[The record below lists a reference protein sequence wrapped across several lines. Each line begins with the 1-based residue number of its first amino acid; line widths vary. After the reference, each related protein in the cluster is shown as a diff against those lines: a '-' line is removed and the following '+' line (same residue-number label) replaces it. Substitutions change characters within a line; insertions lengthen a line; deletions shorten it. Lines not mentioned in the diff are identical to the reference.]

1 MTFETINLSV
11 DDDGVALLELNRP
24 DRLNAFNR
32 QMIADWREALTR
44 IADDQRVRVV
54 VLTGAGRAFCA
65 GGDAD
70 EMTEMQSASN
80 VERKNYLWHS
90 IQKISLAMERLEV
103 PVIAA
108 VNGTARGAGLDMALM
123 CDIRVCAQSSTFAES
138 YINMGVISG
147 DGGTWFLPRV
157 IGVARALELLW
168 TGRVVDAAEAERIGM
183 VNRVLPDAEL
193 RDEAMKLARN
203 IAAQPPHAVSL
214 MKRAV
219 YQGMSGGTLAAH
231 LDMISSHMA
240 IVFGTQEFNDRLNAF
255 HARKKKS

>member
-1 MTFETINLSV
+1 MAFECINLNV
-11 DDDGVALLELNRP
+11 ADDGVAVLELNRP
-24 DRLNAFNR
+24 ERLNAFNR
-32 QMIADWREALTR
+32 QMIAEWREALAQ
-44 IADDQRVRVV
+44 IADDSRIRAV

-80 VERKNYLWHS
+80 VERKDYLWRS
-90 IQKISLAMERLEV
+90 IQKIPLAMERLEQ

-123 CDIRVCAQSSTFAES
+123 CDIRICGTSSTFAES

-157 IGVARALELLW
+157 IGVSRALELLW
-168 TGRVVDAAEAERIGM
+168 TGRVVDAVEAGRIGL
-183 VNRVLPDAEL
+183 VSQVVADADVRSAAL
-193 RDEAMKLARN
+193 TLARQ
-203 IAAQPPHAVSL
+203 IAAQPPQAVAL

-219 YQGMSGGTLAAH
+219 YQGLAGGTLAAH
-231 LDMISSHMA
+231 LDMVSSHMA
-240 IVFGTQEFNDRLNAF
+240 VVFDTPEFNARLTAF
-255 HARKKKS
+255 HARRKS

>member
-1 MTFETINLSV
+1 MTFETIHLHV
-11 DDDGVALLELNRP
+11 ADDGVALLELNRP

-32 QMIADWREALTR
+32 KMIDEWREALAQ
-44 IADDQRVRVV
+44 IAADGRVRAV

-70 EMTEMQSASN
+70 EMTEMQTASN
-80 VERKNYLWHS
+80 VERKNYLWKS
-90 IQKISLAMERLEV
+90 IQKIPLAMERLEV

-123 CDIRVCAQSSTFAES
+123 CDIRLCGTSSTFAES
-138 YINMGVISG
+138 YISMGVLSG

-157 IGVARALELLW
+157 VGVARALEMLW

-183 VNRVLPDAEL
+183 VSRAVPDGEL
-193 RDEAMKLARN
+193 RDEALRLARS

-219 YQGMSGGTLAAH
+219 YQGLSGGTLASH

-240 IVFGTQEFNDRLNAF
+240 VVFDTKDFNDRLNAF
-255 HARKKKS
+255 HARKKS

>member
-1 MTFETINLSV
+1 MAFETINLTV
-11 DDDGVALLELNRP
+11 ADDGVAVLELNRP

-32 QMIADWREALTR
+32 TMITEWREALAQ
-44 IADDQRVRVV
+44 IADDPRVRAV

-70 EMTEMQSASN
+70 EMTEMQTASN
-80 VERKNYLWHS
+80 VERKNYLWKS
-90 IQKISLAMERLEV
+90 IQKIPLAMERLEV

-123 CDIRVCAQSSTFAES
+123 CDIRLCGTSSTFAES
-138 YINMGVISG
+138 YINMGVLSG

-157 IGVARALELLW
+157 VGVARALELLW

-183 VNRVLPDAEL
+183 VSRVVADTAL
-193 RDEAMKLARN
+193 REEALKLARS

-219 YQGMSGGTLAAH
+219 YQGLSGGSLASH

-240 IVFGTQEFNDRLNAF
+240 IVFDTKDFNDRLNAF
-255 HARKKKS
+255 HARKK

>member
-1 MTFETINLSV
+1 MSFETIKLDV
-11 DDDGVALLELNRP
+11 ADDGVAVLELNRP
-24 DRLNAFNR
+24 ERLNAFNR
-32 QMIADWREALTR
+32 QMIGEWREALAQ
-44 IADDQRVRVV
+44 IADDPHIRAV

-80 VERKNYLWHS
+80 VERKEYLWRS
-90 IQKISLAMERLEV
+90 IQKIPLAMERLEQ

-123 CDIRVCAQSSTFAES
+123 CDIRICGVSSTFAES
-138 YINMGVISG
+138 YINMGVLSG

-157 IGVARALELLW
+157 IGVSRALELLW
-168 TGRVVDAAEAERIGM
+168 TGRVVDAAEAERINL
-183 VNRVLPDAEL
+183 VNRVVADADV
-193 RDEAMKLARN
+193 RNEALTLARQ
-203 IAAQPPHAVSL
+203 IAAQPPQAVAL

-219 YQGMSGGTLAAH
+219 YHGLTGTLAAH

-240 IVFGTQEFNDRLNAF
+240 VVFDTPEFNERLNAF
-255 HARKKKS
+255 HARRKS

>member
-1 MTFETINLSV
+1 MAFECINLNV
-11 DDDGVALLELNRP
+11 ADDGVAVLELNRP
-24 DRLNAFNR
+24 ERLNAFNR
-32 QMIADWREALTR
+32 QMIAEWREALAQ
-44 IADDQRVRVV
+44 IADDSRIRAV

-80 VERKNYLWHS
+80 VERKDYLWRS
-90 IQKISLAMERLEV
+90 IQKIPLAMERLEQ

-123 CDIRVCAQSSTFAES
+123 CDIRICGTSSTFAES
-138 YINMGVISG
+138 YINMGVLSG

-183 VNRVLPDAEL
+183 VSRVVADSDVRSAALT
-193 RDEAMKLARN
+193 LARQ
-203 IAAQPPHAVSL
+203 IAAQPPQAVAL

-219 YQGMSGGTLAAH
+219 YQGLAGGTLAAH
-231 LDMISSHMA
+231 LDMVSSHMA
-240 IVFGTQEFNDRLNAF
+240 VVFDTPEFNARLNAF
-255 HARKKKS
+255 HARRKS

>member
-1 MTFETINLSV
+1 MAYTTINL
-11 DDDGVALLELNRP
+11 DIADDGVAVLELNRP

-32 QMIADWREALTR
+32 TMIGEWRQALTQ
-44 IADDQRVRVV
+44 IADDKRVRAM

-70 EMTEMQSASN
+70 EMIDMQSASN

-90 IQKISLAMERLEV
+90 IQKIPLAMERLEV

-123 CDIRVCAQSSTFAES
+123 CDIRLCGQSSTFAES

-157 IGVARALELLW
+157 VGVAHALELLW

-183 VNRVLPDAEL
+183 VSRVVADAEV
-193 RDEAMKLARN
+193 RSEALKLARS
-203 IAAQPPHAVSL
+203 IAAQPPHAISL

-219 YQGMSGGTLAAH
+219 YQGLSGGTLAAH

-240 IVFGTQEFNDRLNAF
+240 VVFGTQEFNDRLNAF
-255 HARKKKS
+255 HARRKT

>member
-1 MTFETINLSV
+1 MAYTTINL
-11 DDDGVALLELNRP
+11 DIADDGVAVLELNRP

-32 QMIADWREALTR
+32 TMIGEWREALAQ
-44 IADDQRVRVV
+44 IADDKRVRAM

-70 EMTEMQSASN
+70 EMTDMQTASN
-80 VERKNYLWHS
+80 VDRKNYLWHS
-90 IQKISLAMERLEV
+90 IQKIPLAMERLEV

-123 CDIRVCAQSSTFAES
+123 CDIRLCGASSTFAES
-138 YINMGVISG
+138 YINMGVLSG

-157 IGVARALELLW
+157 IGVSRALEMLW
-168 TGRVVDAAEAERIGM
+168 TGRVVDATEAERIGM
-183 VNRVLPDAEL
+183 VSRVVPDADV
-193 RDEAMKLARN
+193 RSEALKLARN

-219 YQGMSGGTLAAH
+219 YQGLSGGTLAAH

-240 IVFGTQEFNDRLNAF
+240 VVFGTQEFNDRLNAF
-255 HARKKKS
+255 HARKKS

>member
-1 MTFETINLSV
+1 MTFETINLDV
-11 DDDGVALLELNRP
+11 ADDGVAVLELNRP
-24 DRLNAFNR
+24 ERLNAFNR
-32 QMIADWREALTR
+32 QMIGEWREALAQ
-44 IADDQRVRVV
+44 IADDQRARVV

-70 EMTEMQSASN
+70 EMTEMQGASN
-80 VERKNYLWHS
+80 VERKEYLWRS
-90 IQKISLAMERLEV
+90 IQKIPLAMERLEQ

-123 CDIRVCAQSSTFAES
+123 CDIRICAASSTFAES

-157 IGVARALELLW
+157 IGVSRALELLW

-183 VNRVLPDAEL
+183 VNRVVADADV
-193 RDEAMKLARN
+193 RNEALKLARQ
-203 IAAQPPHAVSL
+203 IAAQPSQAVAL
-214 MKRAV
+214 LKRAV
-219 YQGMSGGTLAAH
+219 YQGLTGSLAGH

-240 IVFGTQEFNDRLNAF
+240 VVFDTPEFNERLNAF
-255 HARKKKS
+255 HARRKS

>member
-1 MTFETINLSV
+1 MAYTTINL
-11 DDDGVALLELNRP
+11 DIADDGVAVLELNRP

-32 QMIADWREALTR
+32 TMIGEWREALAQ
-44 IADDQRVRVV
+44 IADDKRVRAM

-70 EMTEMQSASN
+70 EMTDMQTASN
-80 VERKNYLWHS
+80 VDRKNYLWHS
-90 IQKISLAMERLEV
+90 IQKIPLAMERLEV

-123 CDIRVCAQSSTFAES
+123 CDIRLCGASSTFAES
-138 YINMGVISG
+138 YINMGVLSG

-157 IGVARALELLW
+157 IGVSRALEMLW
-168 TGRVVDAAEAERIGM
+168 TGRVVDATEAERIGM
-183 VNRVLPDAEL
+183 VSRVVPDADV
-193 RDEAMKLARN
+193 RSEALKLARN

-219 YQGMSGGTLAAH
+219 YQGLSGGTLAAH

-240 IVFGTQEFNDRLNAF
+240 VVFGTQEFNDRLNAF
-255 HARKKKS
+255 HARKKA

>member
-1 MTFETINLSV
+1 MTFETIRLDV
-11 DDDGVALLELNRP
+11 ADDGVALLELHRP
-24 DRLNAFNR
+24 ERLNAFNR
-32 QMIADWREALTR
+32 QMIGEWRKALAQ
-44 IADDQRVRVV
+44 IADDRRVRAV

-70 EMTEMQSASN
+70 EMTEMQGAKN
-80 VERKNYLWHS
+80 VERKDYLWRS
-90 IQKISLAMERLEV
+90 IQKIPLAMERLEQ

-123 CDIRVCAQSSTFAES
+123 CDIRICGASSTFAES

-157 IGVARALELLW
+157 IGVSRALELLW

-183 VNRVLPDAEL
+183 VSRVVADTDVLS
-193 RDEAMKLARN
+193 EALALARN
-203 IAAQPPHAVSL
+203 IAKQPREAVAL

-219 YQGMSGGTLAAH
+219 YHGLAGGTLASH
-231 LDMISSHMA
+231 LDMVSSHMA
-240 IVFGTQEFNDRLNAF
+240 VVFDTPEFNERLNAF
-255 HARKKKS
+255 HARKKT

>member
-1 MTFETINLSV
+1 MVYTTLNLNIA
-11 DDDGVALLELNRP
+11 DDGVAVLELNRP

-32 QMIADWREALTR
+32 KMISEWREALAQ
-44 IADDQRVRVV
+44 IADDAHVRAL

-70 EMTEMQSASN
+70 EMTEMQTASN
-80 VERKNYLWHS
+80 IDRKNYLWNS
-90 IQKISLAMERLEV
+90 IQKIPLAMERLEV

-123 CDIRVCAQSSTFAES
+123 CDIRLCGTSSTFAES
-138 YINMGVISG
+138 YINMGVLSG

-183 VNRVLPDAEL
+183 VSRVIADADL
-193 RDEAMKLARN
+193 RGEALKLARC
-203 IAAQPPHAVSL
+203 IAAQPPHAVAL

-219 YQGMSGGTLAAH
+219 YQGMSGGTLASH

-240 IVFGTQEFNDRLNAF
+240 IAFDTPEFNQRLNAF
-255 HARKKKS
+255 HARKKS

>member
-1 MTFETINLSV
+1 MAFECINLNV
-11 DDDGVALLELNRP
+11 ADDGVAVLELNRP
-24 DRLNAFNR
+24 ERLNAFNR
-32 QMIADWREALTR
+32 QMIGEWREALAQ
-44 IADDQRVRVV
+44 IADDSRIRAV

-70 EMTEMQSASN
+70 EMTAMQSASN
-80 VERKNYLWHS
+80 VERKDYLWRS
-90 IQKISLAMERLEV
+90 IQKIPLAMERLEQ

-123 CDIRVCAQSSTFAES
+123 CDIRICGTSSTFAES

-168 TGRVVDAAEAERIGM
+168 TGRVVDAVEAAHIGL
-183 VNRVLPDAEL
+183 VNQVVADSDVRSAALT
-193 RDEAMKLARN
+193 LARQ
-203 IAAQPPHAVSL
+203 IAAQPPQAVAL

-219 YQGMSGGTLAAH
+219 YQGLAGGTLAAH
-231 LDMISSHMA
+231 LDMVSSHMA
-240 IVFGTQEFNDRLNAF
+240 VVFDTPEFNARLNAF
-255 HARKKKS
+255 HARRKS

>member
-1 MTFETINLSV
+1 MAFETINLSV
-11 DDDGVALLELNRP
+11 ADDGVAVLELNRP

-32 QMIADWREALTR
+32 KMIAEWRQALDQ
-44 IADDQRVRVV
+44 IADDRRVRALM
-54 VLTGAGRAFCA
+54 LTGAGRAFCA

-70 EMTEMQSASN
+70 EMTEMQTAHN
-80 VERKNYLWHS
+80 VERKEYLWRS
-90 IQKISLAMERLEV
+90 IQKIPLAMERLEV

-123 CDIRVCAQSSTFAES
+123 CDIRLCGASSTFAES
-138 YINMGVISG
+138 YINMGVLSG

-157 IGVARALELLW
+157 VGVSRALEMLW

-183 VNRVLPDAEL
+183 VSRVVPDAEVRNEGL
-193 RDEAMKLARN
+193 ALARS
-203 IAAQPPHAVSL
+203 IAAQPPQAVSL

-219 YQGMSGGTLAAH
+219 YHGMSGGTLASH

-240 IVFGTQEFNDRLNAF
+240 IAFDTPEFNERLNAF
-255 HARKKKS
+255 HARKKK